1 MPADHPAPAPAPGQI
16 WRNKR
21 TGKRRIV
28 WMTTKALGDAWPA
41 EVRWIADGP
50 NHGQNSGSMLLRGW
64 LASFVLERE
73 APDAQ

>member
-1 MPADHPAPAPAPGQI
+1 MPADPKTPAPGQT

-28 WMTTKALGDAWPA
+28 QQVILARGAWPA

-50 NHGQNSGSMLLRGW
+50 NHGHNSGSMLLSGW
-64 LASFVLERE
+64 LAAFELVEDS
-73 APDAQ
+73 DA